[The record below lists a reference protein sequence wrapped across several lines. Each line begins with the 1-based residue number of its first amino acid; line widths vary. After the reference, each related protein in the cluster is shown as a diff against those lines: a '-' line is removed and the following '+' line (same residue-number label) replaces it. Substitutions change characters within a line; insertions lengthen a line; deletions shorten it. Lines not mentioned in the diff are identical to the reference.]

1 MQTGGDVGPSDAEI
15 RAQLID
21 AVAQWSTFPVAD
33 DLRPMVLLS
42 DAFYL
47 AGFIDD
53 VTKKRFRRAV
63 EVDPSLPPPVLEALR
78 LAGTYGHGTPSPVRV
93 VGARASDRDFA
104 TDRGILRLP
113 VWELEMTNTIGPGHV
128 MSAEWQAKAWAPQ
141 IAAARTGIQN
151 GEASI
156 SADGLTVVFTF
167 AGSPAVYASYSR
179 TLVEESDHAVA
190 IYPISQDLPDVEAGP
205 RLQYLQHRNVEVT
218 LARPL
223 GGRVLL
229 GFGRGPGPGPVS
241 VTEPESTP

>member
-1 MQTGGDVGPSDAEI
+1 MPTGSYVGPSDAEI

-21 AVAQWSTFPVAD
+21 ALGKWSTFPVD
-33 DLRPMVLLS
+33 NDPRPIVLLS

-47 AGFIDD
+47 AGFIDVD
-53 VTKKRFRRAV
+53 TKKRFRRAV
-63 EVDPSLPPPVLEALR
+63 EVDPSLPPPVLDALR
-78 LAGTYGHGTPSPVRV
+78 LASTYGHGTPSPVRV

-104 TDRGILRLP
+104 TDRGVLRLP

-128 MSAEWQAKAWAPQ
+128 MSAEWQAKAWPPQ
-141 IAAARTGIQN
+141 IAASRTGIQH

-156 SADGLTVVFTF
+156 SANGLTVVFTF
-167 AGSPAVYASYSR
+167 AGSPAVYASYPR
-179 TLVEESDHAVA
+179 TLVEESNHAVA
-190 IYPISQDLPDVEAGP
+190 IYPISQDLPDVEPGP